1 MWNLNQF
8 VTHLN
13 KVPVDPATRR
23 PINAQDPANWMSRAD
38 ALTVATDGLGI
49 GFVFTP
55 NDPYW
60 FLDLDNCATPDG
72 TAWQPHALEICGQLA
87 GAAVEVS
94 QSGRG
99 LHLVGCGPVPDA
111 RRIKSK
117 CGRVELYT
125 HGRFMAEGGRGWQGD
140 PNTQHGPAL
149 ARLCAQY
156 LALNGSTPAV
166 ATVWTTEPVPEWSGP
181 ADDDQLIERMLAAR
195 PGPAAVF
202 GDGVTLRQL
211 WEADG
216 AALGRRWPDGGGR
229 EWDANA
235 ADMALAQHLAFW
247 TGKDCERMRRLMW
260 RSGLYREKWE
270 SRPDY
275 VQRTITGA
283 AGRQEAVLG
292 GNRPSEP
299 EPADTDGNSEIRTGY
314 QLMTIGKQREYF
326 QGCVY
331 ILDRHRVWTPA
342 GHLLKPEQFRAWYGG
357 WAFTLDTENAKVTKS
372 AWEAFTESQAVTQ
385 PRVETVD
392 FDPLRPSG
400 EIWTDTDTDNLS
412 RINAF
417 RPRYGRQAAGD
428 VTPIQRHL
436 ELLFPHEG
444 DREIVTS
451 YLAACLQLA
460 GHKFQWCPVIQGV
473 EGNGKTV
480 LWRLLEYALGQEYC
494 HLIDPRDIL
503 NPFNGW
509 IELKLACGIEELWV
523 HGKHEMAEALKTYI
537 TNERIP
543 LQSKGLDQRTATNIA
558 NFLAFSNH
566 KDAVL
571 KTIRDR
577 RYAMIYSAQQEL
589 ADLARD
595 GMDAP
600 YFRALY
606 AFVRSS
612 TGRAAAAHWLANYP
626 ISVDVQGRAPRTT
639 ATDEAIRQSMG
650 PAEQIVL
657 EAVEMEEPGFQRGL
671 IDLARCGE
679 ILRTHGRRM
688 SPRAVGRMLQGI
700 GYVRHPGLEAS
711 QGKLRVDG
719 RLVKLYVLAGSE
731 AAGEVGTDA
740 IGRRYRGL

>member
-1 MWNLNQF
+1 
-8 VTHLN
+8 
-13 KVPVDPATRR
+13 
-23 PINAQDPANWMSRAD
+23 
-38 ALTVATDGLGI
+38 
-49 GFVFTP
+49 
-55 NDPYW
+55 
-60 FLDLDNCATPDG
+60 
-72 TAWQPHALEICGQLA
+72 
-87 GAAVEVS
+87 
-94 QSGRG
+94 
-99 LHLVGCGPVPDA
+99 
-111 RRIKSK
+111 
-117 CGRVELYT
+117 
-125 HGRFMAEGGRGWQGD
+125 
-140 PNTQHGPAL
+140 
-149 ARLCAQY
+149 
-156 LALNGSTPAV
+156 
-166 ATVWTTEPVPEWSGP
+166 
-181 ADDDQLIERMLAAR
+181 
-195 PGPAAVF
+195 
-202 GDGVTLRQL
+202 
-211 WEADG
+211 
-216 AALGRRWPDGGGR
+216 
-229 EWDANA
+229 
-235 ADMALAQHLAFW
+235 
-247 TGKDCERMRRLMW
+247 
-260 RSGLYREKWE
+260 
-270 SRPDY
+270 
-275 VQRTITGA
+275 
-283 AGRQEAVLG
+283 LG
-292 GNRPSEP
+292 GNRSSEP
-299 EPADTDGNSEIRTGY
+299 EPAESESGAEIRTGY
-314 QLMTIGKQREYF
+314 QLMHIGAQREYF
-326 QGCVY
+326 KGCVY

-417 RPRYGRQAAGD
+417 RPRYGRQAPGD

-436 ELLFPHEG
+436 ELLFPNEA

-543 LQSKGLDQRTATNIA
+543 LQSKGFDQRTATNIA

-577 RYAMIYSAQQEL
+577 RYAMIYSGQQSL

-626 ISVDVQGRAPRTT
+626 VSVDVQGRAPRTT

-657 EAVEMEEPGFQRGL
+657 EAVEMEEVGFQRGL

-731 AAGEVGTDA
+731 DNDPRETKRIEND
-740 IGRRYRGL
+740 L